1 METIHSAYLSH
12 HTQIKCAKY
21 NISLLKLTHCQVDQ
35 QMFATEQINIVAM
48 HILQQQGISVLGPL
62 SVCKLSNL
70 VIAT

>member
-1 METIHSAYLSH
+1 METIHSAYLSQR
-12 HTQIKCAKY
+12 TQIKCAKY
-21 NISLLKLTHCQVDQ
+21 ISLLKLTHGQVDQ

-48 HILQQQGISVLGPL
+48 HILQQQSISVLGPL